1 MFTSRVIAN
10 YNFYDTNLEGETST
24 EKQPIENQPK
34 QEQPIQQHSEEI
46 GGDQNIDE
54 CVEYKLIFNKSI
66 EVVKNSYDL
75 DKNNKIQNDIFIEN
89 IWLEELDPD
98 GEKNLTGEITNIYID
113 YPKLKEGYNFYYNT
127 IPFIMDNFRFP
138 RCKKK
143 RTSYLISSLLYRTEY
158 ENIDKKWDFNF
169 YIYTKDYIYYSNGL
183 RNDHGKYFNIIPRI
197 PVSHYWLKM

>member
-98 GEKNLTGEITNIYID
+98 VEKNLTGEITNIYID

-138 RCKKK
+138 RK
-143 RTSYLISSLLYRTEY
+143 S
-158 ENIDKKWDFNF
+158 F
-169 YIYTKDYIYYSNGL
+169 
-183 RNDHGKYFNIIPRI
+183 
-197 PVSHYWLKM
+197 

>member
-1 MFTSRVIAN
+1 MYFDDI
-10 YNFYDTNLEGETST
+10 DLEDESLT
-24 EKQPIENQPK
+24 EEKPISQQPTQDQSK
-34 QEQPIQQHSEEI
+34 QEHLEEI

-54 CVEYKLIFNKSI
+54 CMEYKLIFNKSI

-75 DKNNKIQNDIFIEN
+75 DKNNKIQNDEFIEN
-89 IWLEELDPD
+89 IWLEEVDPND
-98 GEKNLTGEITNIYID
+98 YNNLTGEITNIYID
-113 YPKLKEGYNFYYNT
+113 YPKLNEGYNFYYNT

-143 RTSYLISSLLYRTEY
+143 RTSYLISSLLYRADY

-183 RNDHGKYFNIIPRI
+183 PNEYGKYFNIIPRI
-197 PVSHYWLKM
+197 PVSHYWLK

>member
-24 EKQPIENQPK
+24 EEQPIENQTK
-34 QEQPIQQHSEEI
+34 QEHLEEI

-54 CVEYKLIFNKSI
+54 CMEYKLIYNKSV

-75 DKNNKIQNDIFIEN
+75 DKNNKIQNDEFIEN
-89 IWLEELDPD
+89 IWLEEVDPD
-98 GEKNLTGEITNIYID
+98 GENNLTNEITNIYID
-113 YPKLKEGYNFYYNT
+113 YTTLNEGYNFYYNT

-183 RNDHGKYFNIIPRI
+183 RNKHGKYFNIIPRI
-197 PVSHYWLKM
+197 PVSPYWLKM

>member
-1 MFTSRVIAN
+1 MYFDDI
-10 YNFYDTNLEGETST
+10 DLEDESLT
-24 EKQPIENQPK
+24 EEKPISQQPTQDQSK
-34 QEQPIQQHSEEI
+34 QEHLEEI

-54 CVEYKLIFNKSI
+54 CMEYKLIYNKSV

-75 DKNNKIQNDIFIEN
+75 DKNNKIQNDEFIEN
-89 IWLEELDPD
+89 IWLEELEPID
-98 GEKNLTGEITNIYID
+98 ENNLTGEITNIYID
-113 YPKLKEGYNFYYNT
+113 YPKLNEGYNFYYNT

-143 RTSYLISSLLYRTEY
+143 RTSYLISSLLYRADY

-197 PVSHYWLKM
+197 PVSPYWLK

>member
-1 MFTSRVIAN
+1 MYFDDI
-10 YNFYDTNLEGETST
+10 DLEDESLT
-24 EKQPIENQPK
+24 EEKPISQQPTQDQSK
-34 QEQPIQQHSEEI
+34 QEHLEEI

-54 CVEYKLIFNKSI
+54 CMEYKLIYNKSV

-75 DKNNKIQNDIFIEN
+75 DKNNKIQNDEFIEN
-89 IWLEELDPD
+89 IWLEELEPID
-98 GEKNLTGEITNIYID
+98 ENNLTGEITNIYID
-113 YPKLKEGYNFYYNT
+113 YPKLNEGYNFYYNT

-143 RTSYLISSLLYRTEY
+143 RTSYLISSLLYRAEY

-183 RNDHGKYFNIIPRI
+183 RNEHGKYFNIIPRI
-197 PVSHYWLKM
+197 PVSPYWLK

>member
-113 YPKLKEGYNFYYNT
+113 YPKLNEGYNFYYNT

-143 RTSYLISSLLYRTEY
+143 RTSYLISSLLYRAEY

-183 RNDHGKYFNIIPRI
+183 RNDHGKYFNIIPTTQQI
-197 PVSHYWLKM
+197 TNI

>member
-1 MFTSRVIAN
+1 MYFDDIE
-10 YNFYDTNLEGETST
+10 LEDESLT
-24 EKQPIENQPK
+24 EEKPISQQPTQDQSK
-34 QEQPIQQHSEEI
+34 QEHLEEI

-54 CVEYKLIFNKSI
+54 CMEYKLIYNKSV

-75 DKNNKIQNDIFIEN
+75 DKNNKIQNDEFIEN
-89 IWLEELDPD
+89 IWLEELEPID
-98 GEKNLTGEITNIYID
+98 ENNLTGEITNIYID
-113 YPKLKEGYNFYYNT
+113 YPKLNEGYNFYYNT

-143 RTSYLISSLLYRTEY
+143 RTSYLISSLLYRADY

-197 PVSHYWLKM
+197 PVSPYWLK